1 MGQRMQFAQLKRR
14 EVITFLGVVAAWPV
28 AARAQQPDRL
38 RRIGALMSASEN
50 DKGYQ
55 VLLTTFRE
63 ELKKTGWE
71 EGRNIRIDFRWRAV
85 DEKSRQRL
93 AKELVALQPD
103 LMLAQST
110 TTTAALLQ
118 QTSTIPIIF
127 FSVGDPVG
135 EGFVA
140 GLPRPGRNVTGF
152 INMEASMS
160 GKWLE
165 LLKEITPSVRR
176 VAILFNPATA
186 PRGGSYYLDPFN
198 TAAQSLGIETIA
210 ARVHDTSE
218 IEPVIAAQAREP
230 NSGLVV
236 MSDVFPLVHRTQI
249 IALAAR
255 YRLPAAYPYRQF
267 AEVGGLLSYGNDLR
281 DNYRRAAIYTHRILR
296 GEQPS
301 ELPVEVPV
309 KFELVI
315 NLKTAKALGLTI
327 PDNLLTLADEVIE

>member
-71 EGRNIRIDFRWRAV
+71 EGRNIRIDFR
-85 DEKSRQRL
+85 
-93 AKELVALQPD
+93 
-103 LMLAQST
+103 
-110 TTTAALLQ
+110 
-118 QTSTIPIIF
+118 
-127 FSVGDPVG
+127 VG

-301 ELPVEVPV
+301 ELSVEVPV

>member
-1 MGQRMQFAQLKRR
+1 MMRR
-14 EVITFLGVVAAWPV
+14 DFIKVMSLATAWPLT
-28 AARAQQPDRL
+28 ACERQPDRM
-38 RRIGALMSASEN
+38 RRIGMLMSASEN
-50 DKGYQ
+50 DAGYQ
-55 VLLTTFRE
+55 GLLATFRD
-63 ELKKTGWE
+63 ELKKLGWE
-71 EGRNIRIDFRWRAV
+71 ERRNIRIDYGWKAV
-85 DEKSRQRL
+85 DEKLRQRL

-103 LMLAQST
+103 VMLAQST
-110 TTTAALLQ
+110 PTTAALLQ
-118 QTSTIPIIF
+118 QTSTIPIVF

-165 LLKEITPSVRR
+165 LLKEITPSIRR

-198 TAAQSLGIETIA
+198 AAGQSLGLETIA
-210 ARVHDTSE
+210 APVHDTSE
-218 IEPVIAAQAREP
+218 IESVIAAQAREP
-230 NSGLVV
+230 NRGLVV
-236 MSDVFPLVHRTQI
+236 MSDVFPLVHRTEI
-249 IALAAR
+249 TALAAR
-255 YRLPAAYPYRQF
+255 YRLPAVYPYRQF
-267 AEVGGLLSYGNDLR
+267 TEVGGLLSYGNDLR
-281 DNYRRAAIYTHRILR
+281 DNYRRAATYTDRILR

-301 ELPVEVPV
+301 ELPVQIPV

-327 PDNLLTLADEVIE
+327 PPSVLLRADEVIQ

>member
-1 MGQRMQFAQLKRR
+1 MTRR
-14 EVITFLGVVAAWPV
+14 EFITLLGGAAAWPR
-28 AARAQQPDRL
+28 AGRAQQPDRM
-38 RRIGALMSASEN
+38 RRIAALMSASEN
-50 DKGYQ
+50 DAGYQ
-55 VLLTTFRE
+55 GLLATFRN
-63 ELKKTGWE
+63 ELKKLGWE
-71 EGRNIRIDFRWRAV
+71 EGRNIRIDYGWKAV
-85 DEKSRQRL
+85 DEKSRQRS

-118 QTSTIPIIF
+118 QTSNIPIIF

-165 LLKEITPSVRR
+165 LLKDITPSIRR

-198 TAAQSLGIETIA
+198 AAAQSLGLETIA
-210 ARVHDTSE
+210 AHVHDASE
-218 IEPVIAAQAREP
+218 IESVIAAQAREP
-230 NSGLVV
+230 NSGIVV
-236 MSDVFPLVHRTQI
+236 MSDVFPLVHRTEI
-249 IALAAR
+249 TALAAR

-281 DNYRRAAIYTHRILR
+281 DNYRRAATYTHRILR

-315 NLKTAKALGLTI
+315 NLKTAKALGLNVPPT
-327 PDNLLTLADEVIE
+327 LLAIADEVIE

>member
-1 MGQRMQFAQLKRR
+1 MRR
-14 EVITFLGVVAAWPV
+14 RDIIKVIGVAVAWPLT
-28 AARAQQPDRL
+28 ARGQQPDRM
-38 RRIGALMSASEN
+38 RSIGLLMSASGN

-55 VLLTTFRE
+55 SLLATFRD
-63 ELKKTGWE
+63 ELKKLGWE
-71 EGRNIRIDFRWRAV
+71 EGRNIRIDYRWKAV
-85 DEKSRQRL
+85 DEESRPRL
-93 AKELVALQPD
+93 AKELVALRPD

-135 EGFVA
+135 EGFVTR
-140 GLPRPGRNVTGF
+140 LSRPGRNVTGF

-165 LLKEITPSVRR
+165 LLKEIAPSTKR

-186 PRGGSYYLDPFN
+186 PRGGSFYLGPFN
-198 TAAQSLGIETIA
+198 AAVQSLGLEMIA
-210 ARVHDTSE
+210 ASVHDTSE
-218 IEPVIAAQAREP
+218 IGPVIAAQARKP

-236 MSDVFPLVHRTQI
+236 MSDVFPLVHRAEIT
-249 IALAAR
+249 ALAAR
-255 YRLPAAYPYRQF
+255 YRLPAVYPYRQF

-281 DNYRRAAIYTHRILR
+281 DNYRRAAMYTDRILR
-296 GEQPS
+296 GDQPS
-301 ELPVEVPV
+301 ELPIQLPV

-315 NLKTAKALGLTI
+315 NLKAAKALGLKVPPT
-327 PDNLLTLADEVIE
+327 LLGRADEVIE